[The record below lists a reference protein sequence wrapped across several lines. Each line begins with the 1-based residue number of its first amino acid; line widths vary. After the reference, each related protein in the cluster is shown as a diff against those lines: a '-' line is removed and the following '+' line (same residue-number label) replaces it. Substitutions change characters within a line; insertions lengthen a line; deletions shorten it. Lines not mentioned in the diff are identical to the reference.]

1 MSSVFELYV
10 DGASRNNPGP
20 AGAGIYLLK
29 DGKPIERRGYFL
41 GLKTNNQAEYLA
53 LLLGLAVAQE
63 HMGPDDQLIIKADSL
78 LMIKQICGQFRVKNP
93 GLFKIYQLVMRF
105 LIKMPYKAVHIPREQ
120 NTKADRLANLGIDRK
135 QVVPE
140 DLMRKCNGI

>member
-1 MSSVFELYV
+1 M
-10 DGASRNNPGP
+10 
-20 AGAGIYLLK
+20 
-29 DGKPIERRGYFL
+29 
-41 GLKTNNQAEYLA
+41 T
-53 LLLGLAVAQE
+53 QE
-63 HMGPDDQLIIKADSL
+63 HRGPYDQLIIKADSL